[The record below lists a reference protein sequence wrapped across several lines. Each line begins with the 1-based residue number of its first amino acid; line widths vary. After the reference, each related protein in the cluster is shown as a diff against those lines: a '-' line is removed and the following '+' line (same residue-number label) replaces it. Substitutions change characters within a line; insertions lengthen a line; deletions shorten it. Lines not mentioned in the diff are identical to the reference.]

1 VKKIAFYTLAALCA
15 STAMAQDTTTMNFTN
30 GTLNINGCVIGGV
43 TQLSVAGGNVSG
55 SGANVTFAGTCSAG
69 PSTVSVATISPTT
82 QTFTIGTT
90 TVAPSVTITS
100 SDAGVSCVLTGSD
113 TTTYTAAAGG
123 TITFATPTAAGTT
136 TYTAAC
142 STSKTG
148 FTATPSPASVSVTAS
163 SAPPPPQTGACD
175 ATQKSTYLG
184 SVQLSRQCSG
194 TATFGAYHAAWSGNL
209 YNLTDVLGDASH
221 PGPFPNLISGYTMV
235 MPIQTGNYVSLGFVA
250 DSAGQMQFTT
260 DPSYGDGGIITI
272 STTPGAFSGSTVVSG
287 GYGQCIYSY
296 GAANSMWIGMGGADC
311 PLVQGRT
318 YYINFAAVDLNG
330 TQQCFNTRTHTC
342 ASDKISYQVVSGH

>member
-1 VKKIAFYTLAALCA
+1 
-15 STAMAQDTTTMNFTN
+15 MNFTN
-30 GTLNINGCVIGGV
+30 GTLNVGGCVIGGV

-69 PSTVSVATISPTT
+69 PSTISVATISPAT

-90 TVAPSVTITS
+90 TAAPAVTITS
-100 SDAGVSCVLTGSD
+100 TDPGVSCTLTGSD
-113 TTTYTAAAGG
+113 RSTNSAAAGG
-123 TITFATPTAAGTT
+123 TITFAAPTAAGTI

-142 STSKTG
+142 THIEKR
-148 FTATPSPASVSVTAS
+148 FHRYHPSPASVSVTA
-163 SAPPPPQTGACD
+163 ANGGGGGGNNGGGGVGTCA
-175 ATQKSTYLG
+175 ATDKSTYIG

-194 TATFGAYHAAWSGNL
+194 TATFGAYHSAWNGNL
-209 YNLTDVLGDASH
+209 YNLTDVLGDKTH

-250 DSAGQMQFTT
+250 ASAGQMQFTT
-260 DPSYGDGGIITI
+260 DPSYGDGGIISI
-272 STTPGAFSGSTVVSG
+272 STTPGAFSGSNVVSG

-311 PLVQGRT
+311 PLVTGQT
-318 YYINFAAVDLNG
+318 YYVNFAAVDLNG
-330 TQQCFNTRTHTC
+330 TQQCFNSGANSC
-342 ASDKISYQVVSGH
+342 ASDKVSYQVVSGH